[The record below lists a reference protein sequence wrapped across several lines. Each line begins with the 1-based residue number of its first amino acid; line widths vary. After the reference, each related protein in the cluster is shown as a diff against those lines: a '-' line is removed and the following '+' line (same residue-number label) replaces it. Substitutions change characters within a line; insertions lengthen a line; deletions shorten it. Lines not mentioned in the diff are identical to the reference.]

1 MHALGCCLL
10 MCKLLIRGFFTL
22 CLLPLDVQAAHQGL
36 LPFACCLRPDAPNK
50 LRCLCVVW
58 YARLRVCMCVSTRT
72 RACACVHVCV
82 CVSNHAHACVYQSA
96 AARAHPCLGC
106 ARAGLGV
113 LAGVDEENIDEFEI
127 DLNDAEPSFLKGAGS
142 KSGIEM
148 SPIKIVKNPD
158 GTMQRAAMTQVRR
171 LRSPRAAGLGSNR
184 AGCVHCG
191 ADRVWWG
198 WQSSGA
204 G

>member
-1 MHALGCCLL
+1 MGVNRLAMHALGCCLL

-82 CVSNHAHACVYQSA
+82 CEQSCTCVCLSVSSC
-96 AARAHPCLGC
+96 PCSPLPWLCTCRPG
-106 ARAGLGV
+106 RAGGR
-113 LAGVDEENIDEFEI
+113 G
-127 DLNDAEPSFLKGAGS
+127 
-142 KSGIEM
+142 
-148 SPIKIVKNPD
+148 
-158 GTMQRAAMTQVRR
+158 
-171 LRSPRAAGLGSNR
+171 
-184 AGCVHCG
+184 
-191 ADRVWWG
+191 
-198 WQSSGA
+198 
-204 G
+204 